1 MAGAADTPPPTGPMG
16 ATGAAPGAIY
26 KPFDALSNASILNGT
41 KGHPFFLASLWDLF
55 DARKLATSSASGPA
69 TATGSDECASYA
81 SARMHCQLTTVAVTH
96 WQSHWHY

>member
-55 DARKLATSSASGPA
+55 DARKLQVDT
-69 TATGSDECASYA
+69 A
-81 SARMHCQLTTVAVTH
+81 SAAAHLALPVCHCVTGTLAAPG
-96 WQSHWHY
+96 QPA